1 MQRATEQNSL
11 AQVVATFLFFQGK
24 KKVVALASSGSDRI
38 LYLTKLLPFRK
49 SNHTSY
55 QVAKYHAILQSTP
68 I

>member
-24 KKVVALASSGSDRI
+24 KKVVAVASSGSDRI

-49 SNHTSY
+49 
-55 QVAKYHAILQSTP
+55 
-68 I
+68 